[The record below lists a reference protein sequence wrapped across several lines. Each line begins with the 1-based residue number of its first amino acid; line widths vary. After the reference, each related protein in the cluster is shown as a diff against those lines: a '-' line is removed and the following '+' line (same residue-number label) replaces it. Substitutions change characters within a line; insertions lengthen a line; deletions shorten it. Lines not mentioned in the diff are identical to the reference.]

1 MDRWEGDRQA
11 GGVMGRRDGFMGG
24 GGQEN
29 EHTSRMTSR
38 EEGSGGRVISTGCYT
53 AT

>member
-11 GGVMGRRDGFMGG
+11 GGGWAGVMDLWG